1 MSETFT
7 KPEARLPRRK
17 RRGYSIVEIG
27 LVLIIVAVL
36 VSAIIVAFYQVQ
48 NSSRQS
54 QTTNLVNEIYSGVQD
69 LYRSSTSYGPNN
81 TNLIPILEGAGKLP
95 PIGRRDPNGVPNSGD
110 EGVVTPF
117 GGAVTVTSVGAGG
130 QSFRIS
136 LQAYT
141 RANCIAFMTN
151 YVDRTLEQSG
161 MVGATSNGVA
171 FAFPLTVATIN
182 TTCADGVLALE
193 FR

>member
-54 QTTNLVNEIYSGVQD
+54 QTTNLVNELYSGVQD
-69 LYRSSTSYGPNN
+69 LYRSATSYGPANA
-81 TNLIPILEGAGKLP
+81 NLIPILEGAGKLP

-110 EGVVTPF
+110 ETVVTPF
-117 GGAVTVTSVGAGG
+117 GTFVTVTSVGAGG
-130 QSFRIS
+130 QTFRIT

-171 FAFPLTVATIN
+171 FAFPLTVAAIN
-182 TTCADGVLALE
+182 TTCADGDLALT